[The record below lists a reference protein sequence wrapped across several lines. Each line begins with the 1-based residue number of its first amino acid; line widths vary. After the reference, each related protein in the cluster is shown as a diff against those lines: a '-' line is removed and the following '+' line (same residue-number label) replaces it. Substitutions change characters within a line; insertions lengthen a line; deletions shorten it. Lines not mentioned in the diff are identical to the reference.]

1 MVKKVSWNA
10 ENDRK
15 VYALQT
21 SRHMPSKVSYS
32 EDKAYRSK
40 KGQRLTKI
48 FQLLLQLMPRDTKE
62 VNMQALAGMYDELP
76 IHFIINESAP
86 LPLLPILRNQ
96 LPSQRAPTLS
106 NQHPLHRLRPPT
118 NPLPTLGATPK
129 AIEERIAKLKRE
141 KKSTDPATLVST
153 SSPSS
158 STPTVQSKPRK
169 PATKSATTDDDIGI
183 GPAASPGG
191 RKRGRAPTKTE
202 ERARKKGEI
211 FGVGDDE
218 EMEGIKKEEVDED
231 AEGGKGEGGV
241 KGEMVEDEIS
251 DVDDEGKGKAAKRA
265 KVDATDRDGK
275 DTDAEKGE
283 GKATADIE
291 DEPEEMVYVIAE
303 DEDGKVGFKVEAKK
317 EGKTKVEEGK

>member
-15 VYALQT
+15 VCALQT

-40 KGQRLTKI
+40 RGQRLTRI

-62 VNMQALAGMYDELP
+62 VNMQALAGMYDDLP

-96 LPSQRAPTLS
+96 LPSPRAPTLS
-106 NQHPLHRLRPPT
+106 NQHPLHRLQPPT
-118 NPLPTLGATPK
+118 NPLLTLGATPK

-141 KKSTDPATLVST
+141 KKATDAATLVSA

-169 PATKSATTDDDIGI
+169 PATKSPTTGDDIGI

-218 EMEGIKKEEVDED
+218 EMEGIKKEEHE
-231 AEGGKGEGGV
+231 EGGEGEGGV

-251 DVDDEGKGKAAKRA
+251 DVDDEGKGKATKRA
-265 KVDATDRDGK
+265 KVDATDPDGK
-275 DTDAEKGE
+275 DTDAKKGK